1 LKVLVTGVNGQ
12 LGYDVMQELIRRG
25 HIAVGSDVAGTNSL
39 CGDTATDT
47 APAYYPLDI
56 TDPDAIARVMDAVHP
71 DALVH
76 CAAWTAVDAAEE
88 PENLS
93 KVTAINVDGTRHLAK
108 QCRLRGCRMMYIST
122 DYVFD
127 GQGTEPWT
135 PDCTDYQPLN
145 VYGQTKLQGEQAVTS
160 LLSDYYIVRIA
171 WVFGTHGNNFVKT
184 MLRVGQN
191 HDRLT
196 VVRDQI
202 GMPTYTHDLAR
213 LLVDMLETEKYGIYH
228 ATNSATDSYI
238 SWYDFACEIFRQ
250 AAELGHHEYS
260 TDRLTITPV
269 TTAEYGISRAARP
282 TNSRLDLSKLREQGF
297 TPLPDWKDALHRYL
311 QEIL

>member
-1 LKVLVTGVNGQ
+1 MEDIHLKVLVTGVNGQ
-12 LGYDVMQELIRRG
+12 LGYDVMQELLRRG
-25 HIAVGSDVAGTNSL
+25 QEAIGSDVAES
-39 CGDTATDT
+39 D
-47 APAYYPLDI
+47 YPLDI
-56 TDPDAIARVMDAVHP
+56 TDPDAVARMMDTIHP
-71 DALVH
+71 DAVVH
-76 CAAWTAVDAAEE
+76 CAAWTAVDAAED
-88 PENLS
+88 PENRER
-93 KVTAINVDGTRHLAK
+93 VTAVNVDGTRHLAE
-108 QCRLRGCRMMYIST
+108 QCRRQGCRMMYIST

-145 VYGQTKLQGEQAVTS
+145 VYGQTKLRGEQAVTS

-171 WVFGTHGNNFVKT
+171 WVFGVHGNNFVKT

-228 ATNSATDSYI
+228 ATNSAADGYI

-250 AAELGHHEYS
+250 AAELGHAEYGA
-260 TDRLTITPV
+260 DRLTITPV
-269 TTAEYGISRAARP
+269 TTAEYGLSRAARP
-282 TNSRLDLSKLREQGF
+282 TNSRLDLSKLTEQGF